1 MSGIALLTI
10 DLLGDIML
18 NASSIDEKFA
28 LCQVSKLWRA
38 VALDTPL
45 LWSSFTGGS
54 SKADCY
60 RVPLVLERSG
70 PTTMLHIRLRF
81 TGDNTDWSEDV
92 LTALQPY
99 VPRIQTLVIE
109 FKIGVDVNQLLDSN
123 LLFPA
128 LQILRLRNADR
139 CRSVSLLAPQLRTLD
154 LDRFFPR
161 NWNALLG
168 PRSENIRLH
177 RTSAN
182 LGTLYYIFT
191 QCPLVWRLVFD
202 QYRPLSHDYLPD
214 FRVLKRRPLG
224 PALREL
230 ELRLWEGDELDRIL
244 RTAFCDVV
252 LRVLTGSAYSYTVG
266 SLANSL
272 LCGVGPFVAYECN
285 HIERIELRDDSGH
298 VRRLECFNSQARLNI
313 CDVWEHLS
321 LRYELDRTVR
331 SIQITIW
338 HLDHYIRG
346 FERFPPQAEDGV
358 TLTIKMAGNW
368 ETRDIEGDM
377 TRTMRI
383 PGLVKVEFRDVVR
396 HISLLGLMLKVLA
409 HIEPPAARKVE
420 VCFGNVES
428 EAVRDDESLRLSLF
442 AVRTA
447 LAELPGNPW
456 IVCNRYIVRRK
467 KKGSIHQRP
476 TYFGMNDEIPG
487 LCEGRE
493 FSSPQHLRL
502 RRWPHVRCRFKMW
515 QPIIQNSISKDN
527 NTGVV
532 DLSQS
537 AKHPH
542 LVLFPPVICLR
553 PEHENLE
560 VCAIP

>member
-1 MSGIALLTI
+1 MSGIALLAL

-45 LWSSFTGGS
+45 LWSSFTGSS

-109 FKIGVDVNQLLDSN
+109 FKIRVDVNQLLDSN

-168 PRSENIRLH
+168 PRLENIRLH

-202 QYRPLSHDYLPD
+202 QYRPLSHDHLPD

-224 PALREL
+224 PALREF

-252 LRVLTGSAYSYTVG
+252 LRALTGSAYSYTVG
-266 SLANSL
+266 SLASSL

-313 CDVWEHLS
+313 CEVWEHLS
-321 LRYELDRTVR
+321 LRYELDRTGLR
-331 SIQITIW
+331 AIPAAGRRRCHPYNQ
-338 HLDHYIRG
+338 
-346 FERFPPQAEDGV
+346 DGRE
-358 TLTIKMAGNW
+358 LGM
-368 ETRDIEGDM
+368 RDIEGDT

-396 HISLLGLMLKVLA
+396 HILLLGLMLKVLA

-420 VCFGNVES
+420 VCLGNVES

-456 IVCNRYIVRRK
+456 IVCNRC
-467 KKGSIHQRP
+467 H
-476 TYFGMNDEIPG
+476 
-487 LCEGRE
+487 
-493 FSSPQHLRL
+493 
-502 RRWPHVRCRFKMW
+502 
-515 QPIIQNSISKDN
+515 
-527 NTGVV
+527 
-532 DLSQS
+532 
-537 AKHPH
+537 
-542 LVLFPPVICLR
+542 
-553 PEHENLE
+553 
-560 VCAIP
+560 